1 MYVRMYVCRRITVSC
16 DSGVAWESPN
26 RFVVIVAVVVVVV
39 LGDFNPLRICANPID
54 TRTRIAFA
62 YHDMCGMY
70 RGVEGRGRERHACML
85 ACACTYTPQEIGAPC
100 RGIFTKKE
108 RGPCPQI

>member
-1 MYVRMYVCRRITVSC
+1 MYVCMYVCRITITC

-54 TRTRIAFA
+54 TRTFITYYTRVLV
-62 YHDMCGMY
+62 CTWGVKRRRVWERGM
-70 RGVEGRGRERHACML
+70 HACL
-85 ACACTYTPQEIGAPC
+85 HALYTTGDRDPS
-100 RGIFTKKE
+100 RGIFTL
-108 RGPCPQI
+108 G